1 MYYNGHVCV
10 LGRFVHIL
18 FNFIFISVSVSLS
31 SVCLHSL
38 LFVILV
44 IIWATS
50 LDEHLLFWLPVT
62 VL

>member
-10 LGRFVHIL
+10 LSRFVNIL
-18 FNFIFISVSVSLS
+18 ENSFHLCLCLSLI
-31 SVCLHSL
+31 CLSPYC

-50 LDEHLLFWLPVT
+50 LDEHLLFW
-62 VL
+62 